1 MLSSLGD
8 ELTSILNVTLV
19 YPGHASPSL
28 FDFLLGKIPRI
39 IIRIEALKLGERGVP
54 SFETIQS
61 KAGSLAV
68 KNFLNQTWEVKDRI
82 IGKIHSES
90 SISETITHPTSEP
103 SSTDSAGVN
112 STTSLFSE

>member
-1 MLSSLGD
+1 MSSLGD

-19 YPGHASPSL
+19 YPGHAAPSL
-28 FDFLLGKIPRI
+28 FDFLLGKIPRVV
-39 IIRIEALKLGERGVP
+39 IRIEALKLGESGVP

-68 KNFLNQTWEVKDRI
+68 RNFLNQTWDVKDKI
-82 IGKIHSES
+82 ISEIHYKS
-90 SISETITHPTSEP
+90 SIAGTITHPTSEP
-103 SSTDSAGVN
+103 SSTDSVGVS

>member
-19 YPGHASPSL
+19 YPGHTSPSL
-28 FDFLLGKIPRI
+28 FDFLLGKIPRVV
-39 IIRIEALKLGERGVP
+39 IRIEALKLGENEVP
-54 SFETIQS
+54 SLETIKS

-68 KNFLNQTWEVKDRI
+68 RNFLNQTWEVKDKI
-82 IGKIHSES
+82 ISKIHSES
-90 SISETITHPTSEP
+90 SITGTITQPTSEP
-103 SSTDSAGVN
+103 SSTDSAGVS